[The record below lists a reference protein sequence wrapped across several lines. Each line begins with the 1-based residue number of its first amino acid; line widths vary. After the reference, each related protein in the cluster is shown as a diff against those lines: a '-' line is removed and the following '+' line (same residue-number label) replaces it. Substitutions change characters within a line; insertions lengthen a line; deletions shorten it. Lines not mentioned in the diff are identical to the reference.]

1 LILSVCLTSLFF
13 FFRASAAVKTN
24 KRGKLWLRRSQK
36 PVPVF
41 SALLSRSIINPGY
54 TVVIDPCCGTGTSGI
69 AALGLGCAGWLGLDK
84 DASLS
89 DHVVERI
96 STFLQGE
103 AKKEASSKL
112 FYKEQAGKIRW
123 KIFAKGAPT
132 FVIPPTAP
140 EEGIV

>member
-1 LILSVCLTSLFF
+1 
-13 FFRASAAVKTN
+13 
-24 KRGKLWLRRSQK
+24 
-36 PVPVF
+36 
-41 SALLSRSIINPGY
+41 
-54 TVVIDPCCGTGTSGI
+54 VVIDTCCGTGTSGI

-84 DASLS
+84 DQSLS

-112 FYKEQAGKIRW
+112 FYKEQAGKITW
-123 KIFAKGAPT
+123 KIFAKAAPT

-140 EEGIV
+140 EEGMVSQDLHCFPFVAVTDLIFQQETSLFGFQTKRLPMSKGRICSLCRVKRVLQVRT